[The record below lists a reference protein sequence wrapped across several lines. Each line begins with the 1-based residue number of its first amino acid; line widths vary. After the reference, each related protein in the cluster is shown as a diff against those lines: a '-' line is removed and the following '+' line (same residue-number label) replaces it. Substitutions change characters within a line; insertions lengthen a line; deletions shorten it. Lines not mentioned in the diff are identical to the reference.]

1 LPLMKRI
8 TQLEKIKQYFRNHP
22 VVCLLGPRQCG
33 KTTLAKAYCKTFKT
47 SKQISYFDLEDP
59 TDLASLD
66 NPKLTLENIK
76 GLIVI
81 DEIQRRPELFPTLR
95 VLIDNNKGKQQY
107 LILGSASRD
116 LLQQSSESLAGRIA
130 YIELCPFSYGET
142 KELEK
147 LWQRGGF
154 PLSYLAEDAQ
164 TSSQW
169 LEFYIKTFLE
179 QDLPNLGIEIAPQS
193 LRRFW
198 SMLAHYHGNIA
209 NLSEIGRSF
218 GTADTTIRRYLDVL
232 SATFM
237 VRQLQ
242 PWLENIK
249 KRQVKSPKIYFRDS
263 GILHKLLDISDL
275 SSLQKHPKLGA
286 SWEGF
291 AMEEVIRAHEAEPHQ
306 CFFWATHSGAELDL
320 LIMQKNKR
328 LGFEFKYTDTPKMT
342 KSMTIA
348 QEDLNLDN
356 LVLIYP
362 GKTDF
367 PLSQNAKA
375 SGLKNYLDSK
385 YN

>member
-1 LPLMKRI
+1 MPLMKRI

-107 LILGSASRD
+107 LILGSTSRD
-116 LLQQSSESLAGRIA
+116 LLRQSSESLAGRIA